1 MMMTSGFFRLLP
13 DIPKPVWRYPI
24 SYINYG
30 AWALQVTSPENHT
43 APNNSQRTIGNAN
56 TKRREEKQVLR
67 DKAKQNKFNKN
78 EIP

>member
-30 AWALQVTSPENHT
+30 AWGLQVTFPENHIT
-43 APNNSQRTIGNAN
+43 PNSSQIIIGNDK
-56 TKRREEKQVLR
+56 TKTYCDRR
-67 DKAKQNKFNKN
+67 
-78 EIP
+78 